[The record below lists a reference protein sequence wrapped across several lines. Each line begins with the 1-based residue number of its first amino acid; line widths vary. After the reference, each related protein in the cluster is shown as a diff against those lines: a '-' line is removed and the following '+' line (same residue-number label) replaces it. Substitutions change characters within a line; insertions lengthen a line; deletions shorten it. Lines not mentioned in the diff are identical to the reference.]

1 MPSRVIKE
9 DRKDGVFKMREFAT
23 VERGERDYNLR
34 SFADD
39 EELSVQDMFSDTGEE
54 EPETI
59 EEYEDEVTEKDYW
72 PPSRLAKAEDGVVG
86 EKVDLPEGKL
96 GQGFVEAPMF
106 SDGFDDGPKSPTV
119 IRNRDTERAEDDLPL
134 EDVPVMQVQ
143 SDEQSLQEHTEMP
156 VETPVETHSMHQE
169 ENAPNESDEF
179 IPNPYMSPLITE
191 SELEELKNE
200 LAEYKEKIDGYKA
213 HAEEMEALKL
223 TVEKALM
230 ERDKQLNAAQ
240 TELNTLKETLPAQVE
255 AAKNEGRQTGFEE
268 AKVQFERQY
277 EVEKSDYLNQLN
289 GFYSNVLAKMD
300 EIKAAVDALDEQI
313 PSTVIGFV
321 KTLIGAERKINDSFA
336 ANLIKQNLSR
346 LHEYRDLK
354 FKVNPEDLE
363 ATKEA
368 LGDYEVTSDV
378 SIPKGAVIVDSKSG
392 EIALDADTMIKD
404 LEQEINAQL
413 AATEDSK
420 SDN

>member
-9 DRKDGVFKMREFAT
+9 DRTDGVFKMREFAT
-23 VERGERDYNLR
+23 VERGEKDYNLR

-96 GQGFVEAPMF
+96 GQGFVESPMF
-106 SDGFDDGPKSPTV
+106 SDGFDEGPKSPTI
-119 IRNRDTERAEDDLPL
+119 IRHRDTERAEDDLPL
-134 EDVPVMQVQ
+134 EDIPVMQV
-143 SDEQSLQEHTEMP
+143 SNDADGFSSPEAPHIHATENP
-156 VETPVETHSMHQE
+156 EGAE
-169 ENAPNESDEF
+169 EF

-230 ERDKQLNAAQ
+230 ERDKQLETAQ
-240 TELNTLKETLPAQVE
+240 TELRTLKETLPEQFE
-255 AAKNEGRQTGFEE
+255 AAKEEGRQAGFEE
-268 AKVQFERQY
+268 AKVQFEKQY
-277 EVEKSDYLNQLN
+277 EADKEDYLNKLN
-289 GFYSNVLAKMD
+289 EFYSDALKKIDDV
-300 EIKAAVDALDEQI
+300 KAAIDAIDEQI
-313 PSTVIGFV
+313 PATVVGYV
-321 KTLIGAERKINDSFA
+321 KTLIGEERKINDNFA
-336 ANLIKQNLSR
+336 SNIIRQNLSR
-346 LHEYRDLK
+346 LHEFRDIK

-363 ATKEA
+363 ITKKA
-368 LGDYEVTSDV
+368 MPDYEVTSDI

-392 EIALDADTMIKD
+392 EIALNVDTMIKD

-413 AATEDSK
+413 AAAQDSK